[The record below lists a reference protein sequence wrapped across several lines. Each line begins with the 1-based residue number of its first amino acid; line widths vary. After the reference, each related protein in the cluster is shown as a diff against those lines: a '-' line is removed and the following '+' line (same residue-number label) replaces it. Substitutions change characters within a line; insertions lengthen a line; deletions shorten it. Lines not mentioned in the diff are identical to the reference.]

1 MQNRHDDREPSEN
14 DIQFNI
20 DSEKLVSEAVRGL
33 HQLLTRLAII
43 KIQGSD
49 IRLNGNVTQVLNDE
63 I

>member
-1 MQNRHDDREPSEN
+1 VQNRHDDREPSEN
-14 DIQFNI
+14 DIQLNI

-33 HQLLTRLAII
+33 HQLLTKLAII